1 MIIIKTNREIEF
13 MRRSGKIVSDTL
25 EKIYESIK
33 PGIATYELDRIAD
46 EYIRSQ
52 NAIPSFKGY
61 CHFPA
66 SICTSV
72 NDEVFHGL
80 PSKDRILMEGDI
92 ISIDCGAILDGYHG
106 DAARTFPVGNVSK
119 EAQSLID
126 TTKESFFKGVEQA
139 VVGNTLTDISN
150 AIQQY
155 VESLGYS
162 VVRDYVGHGIGRD
175 IHEEPEIPN
184 FGTPGR
190 GPKLIKGMCLVVE
203 PMINIGRYN
212 VKVRQDNWTVV
223 TVDGSL
229 SAHYEN
235 TIAILENGAEIVTLD
250 K

>member
-72 NDEVFHGL
+72 NDEVVHGL